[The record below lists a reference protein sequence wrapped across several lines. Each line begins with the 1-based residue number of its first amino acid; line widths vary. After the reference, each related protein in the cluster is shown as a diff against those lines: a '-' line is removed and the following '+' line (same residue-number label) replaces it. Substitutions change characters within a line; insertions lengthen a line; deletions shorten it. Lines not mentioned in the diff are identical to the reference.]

1 MIEVVSGR
9 LVKGFFSQR
18 GRGFANTVREEEGG
32 GSWALPIIN
41 GGYVFG
47 M

>member
-18 GRGFANTVREEEGG
+18 GRGFATQFEKKRRGKLGIAN
-32 GSWALPIIN
+32 
-41 GGYVFG
+41 Y
-47 M
+47 